1 VSIKIISDIHGAFPA
16 LAEQLDPDDI
26 AILLGDY
33 VNLIDFQTLEGIL
46 ADVYSREEVA
56 EALSIFGKGTSALRE
71 AAKKRIRD
79 IMGSDPAKAA
89 RIGELVLESYKELFA
104 SIPCRAYMIY
114 GNTDNPHMVRN
125 LADGNVEIIETGV
138 VEIEGQRFGFISGSP
153 HGPWTVGLPGEMN
166 IEEYDRRV
174 RDLGPVEV
182 LCTHYPPAVPA
193 LTFDTCA
200 DRDEAG
206 SASLL
211 EYIEEHS
218 PTYHYFGHV
227 HHPRVTSE
235 RLGSTC
241 LVNVGFFREHRT
253 AVVHPASCGPT

>member
-1 VSIKIISDIHGAFPA
+1 
-16 LAEQLDPDDI
+16 
-26 AILLGDY
+26 
-33 VNLIDFQTLEGIL
+33 
-46 ADVYSREEVA
+46 
-56 EALSIFGKGTSALRE
+56 
-71 AAKKRIRD
+71 
-79 IMGSDPAKAA
+79 
-89 RIGELVLESYKELFA
+89 
-104 SIPCRAYMIY
+104 
-114 GNTDNPHMVRN
+114 
-125 LADGNVEIIETGV
+125 
-138 VEIEGQRFGFISGSP
+138 
-153 HGPWTVGLPGEMN
+153 VGLPGEMN